1 MSKHDKN
8 HANHQENNKAD
19 DASDKASNVG
29 VLNKDPKANL
39 NETGVSAKK
48 AEECL
53 AAACE
58 TGLTDLGQSGS
69 VPVGQREVTAP
80 HLEADQLKEK
90 GECSK
95 EAQNKGGA
103 QKDAGEK
110 CEAKPEGKAQPEAK
124 AQPKENQKEE
134 NKKEECKNDKH
145 KADAKNGKDA
155 KAAECNSDNKKD
167 AKSNKDGEGKAEK
180 EHQSVATIGLEVAA
194 GLAMMAV
201 DSAGKVF
208 KDAGK
213 NWEDKVDAAA
223 NKAHETIETAQRAIR
238 DPLGETLKQVDHL
251 AHPDK
256 SEKKK

>member
-8 HANHQENNKAD
+8 HGNHQENNKAD
-19 DASDKASNVG
+19 DGSDKASNVG
-29 VLNKDPKANL
+29 VINKDPKANL

-69 VPVGQREVTAP
+69 VPVGQKEVTAP
-80 HLEADQLKEK
+80 HLEADQLKAK
-90 GECSK
+90 DECSTD
-95 EAQNKGGA
+95 AQTKDGA
-103 QKDAGEK
+103 EK
-110 CEAKPEGKAQPEAK
+110 CETKAEPGTKAQPESKAQPEAK
-124 AQPKENQKEE
+124 AQHKD
-134 NKKEECKNDKH
+134 NKKEEHKDDKH
-145 KADAKNGKDA
+145 KADAKN
-155 KAAECNSDNKKD
+155 SKD
-167 AKSNKDGEGKAEK
+167 AKSGKDVDGKGEK

>member
-8 HANHQENNKAD
+8 HGNHQESSKATEAPAKA
-19 DASDKASNVG
+19 ASDKASNVG

-39 NETGVSAKK
+39 NDSGVSAKK

-69 VPVGQREVTAP
+69 VPVGQKGVKAQ
-80 HLEADQLKEK
+80 HLDAEQLRPRSE
-90 GECSK
+90 K
-95 EAQNKGGA
+95 EAC
-103 QKDAGEK
+103 KD
-110 CEAKPEGKAQPEAK
+110 
-124 AQPKENQKEE
+124 
-134 NKKEECKNDKH
+134 DKH
-145 KADAKNGKDA
+145 
-155 KAAECNSDNKKD
+155 SD
-167 AKSNKDGEGKAEK
+167 E

-194 GLAMMAV
+194 GLAMIAV

-223 NKAHETIETAQRAIR
+223 HKAHQTIETAQRAIR
-238 DPLGETLKQVDHL
+238 DPLGETLKQMEHL
-251 AHPDK
+251 THPDHAD
-256 SEKKK
+256 KKK